1 MYYLACPSCKK
12 KVVDDSN
19 GYHCERCNKQYDEA
33 VPTYNYSIKI
43 SDYSGTIQMQVL
55 GETG

>member
-12 KVVDDSN
+12 KVTDDSS
-19 GYHCERCNKQYDEA
+19 GYHCERCDKRYDSA

-43 SDYSGTIQMQVL
+43 SDYSGTA
-55 GETG
+55 